1 MYKLFKIDFLLF
13 FIKMDINNL
22 LENIYNDI
30 SFNES
35 DLNNLKESTNKFI
48 DEELEKINRY
58 LTKSVMD
65 FTKKE
70 IEKMKKC
77 KVDCLNKNINTITES
92 VLTKVSEEY
101 NLDKKKV
108 LEDNKPNLLQISDLN
123 NIYSDDNNNH
133 ILDLNE
139 SENTVETV
147 ETEDN
152 KNETIDKV
160 KSINKKTTTNSKKKN
175 TTKLDNTTEND
186 AYKKHLIE
194 QKKCPIFKDG
204 KYCEKTAK
212 HGHYCGY
219 HKKFNV

>member
-1 MYKLFKIDFLLF
+1 
-13 FIKMDINNL
+13 MDINNL
-22 LENIYNDI
+22 LEEIYNDI

-48 DEELEKINRY
+48 GEELEKINRY

-65 FTKKE
+65 FTKNE

-92 VLTKVSEEY
+92 VLSKVSEEY

-108 LEDNKPNLLQISDLN
+108 LEDNKPNLLQINDLD
-123 NIYSDDNNNH
+123 NIYSDNNNNH

-147 ETEDN
+147 ETV
-152 KNETIDKV
+152 ETIETIETVETNDNTNQTNNKTEV
-160 KSINKKTTTNSKKKN
+160 KSNDKKTTKSIKKKH
-175 TTKLDNTTEND
+175 TTQLDNTTEND
-186 AYKKHLIE
+186 TYKKHLIE
-194 QKKCPIFKDG
+194 QKKCPIFQKG
-204 KYCEKTAK
+204 KYCEKSAK

>member
-1 MYKLFKIDFLLF
+1 MIYIYKLFKIDFFIFL
-13 FIKMDINNL
+13 IKMDINNL
-22 LENIYNDI
+22 LEEIYNDI

-65 FTKKE
+65 FTRNE

-108 LEDNKPNLLQISDLN
+108 LEDNKPNLLQINDLN

-147 ETEDN
+147 ETDDKSQTNN
-152 KNETIDKV
+152 KTE
-160 KSINKKTTTNSKKKN
+160 KSKN
-175 TTKLDNTTEND
+175 RQSV
-186 AYKKHLIE
+186 I
-194 QKKCPIFKDG
+194 
-204 KYCEKTAK
+204 
-212 HGHYCGY
+212 
-219 HKKFNV
+219 

>member
-1 MYKLFKIDFLLF
+1 MFL
-13 FIKMDINNL
+13 IKMDINNL
-22 LENIYNDI
+22 LEEIYNDI

-65 FTKKE
+65 FTRNE

-108 LEDNKPNLLQISDLN
+108 LEDNKPNLLQINDLN

-147 ETEDN
+147 ETVETDDKSQTNN
-152 KNETIDKV
+152 KTE
-160 KSINKKTTTNSKKKN
+160 KSNDKTTTKSIKKKN

-194 QKKCPIFKDG
+194 QKKCPIFQKG

-219 HKKFNV
+219 HKKFNI

>member
-1 MYKLFKIDFLLF
+1 
-13 FIKMDINNL
+13 MDINNL

-65 FTKKE
+65 FTKNE

-123 NIYSDDNNNH
+123 NIYSENNTND
-133 ILDLNE
+133 ILDLDE
-139 SENTVETV
+139 SENSIET
-147 ETEDN
+147 
-152 KNETIDKV
+152 NETDDKE
-160 KSINKKTTTNSKKKN
+160 KCNEKKTTTSIKKK
-175 TTKLDNTTEND
+175 
-186 AYKKHLIE
+186 
-194 QKKCPIFKDG
+194 
-204 KYCEKTAK
+204 KYNKIR
-212 HGHYCGY
+212 
-219 HKKFNV
+219 